1 MSLQARTV
9 RLVADPYPPYQ
20 FEEKGKVRGIDQDTI
35 SEALRARGLRAS
47 TTLLPWNQ
55 CLQWMQDRKA
65 DGVFQMAP
73 TPEREKLFLFSTQ
86 LRAERTVL
94 LRSRAGSLAIR
105 DPARLQEELRGHTL
119 GILAGYSYGAAI
131 DVLPA
136 SLKMELESQEALV
149 RALAEGRVE
158 AILMD
163 QGVAGYLTKKLGLQ
177 PMERIEGYELR
188 RPLHVAFQR
197 GEGELARL
205 FNAGLEEIR
214 KRGRDLRIFQ
224 RYGVRP

>member
-20 FEEKGKVRGIDQDTI
+20 FEEKGKIRGIDQDTI
-35 SEALRARGLRAS
+35 SESLRARGLRAI

-55 CLQWMQDRKA
+55 CLQRMQDGKA
-65 DGVFQMAP
+65 DGIFQIAP
-73 TPEREKLFLFSTQ
+73 NPEREKQFLFSAQ
-86 LRAERTVL
+86 LRVERTVL
-94 LRSRAGSLAIR
+94 LQSGAGSLAVR
-105 DPARLQEELRGHTL
+105 DPARIEEELRGRTL
-119 GILAGYSYGAAI
+119 GILAGYSYDAGI
-131 DVLPA
+131 DALPA
-136 SLKMELESQEALV
+136 SLKMELASQEALV
-149 RALAEGRVE
+149 RALAEGRVD

-163 QGVAGYLTKKLGLQ
+163 QGVADYLTRKLGLQ
-177 PMERIEGYELR
+177 PMERIKSYELR

-197 GEGELARL
+197 GEEEIARL

-224 RYGVRP
+224 RYRR

>member
-1 MSLQARTV
+1 MSQTRTV

-35 SEALRARGLRAS
+35 GEALRARGLRAS

-55 CLQWMQDRKA
+55 CLQWMQDGKA
-65 DGVFQMAP
+65 DGIFQIAP
-73 TPEREKLFLFSTQ
+73 NPEREKQFLFSTQ
-86 LRAERTVL
+86 LRVERTVL
-94 LRSRAGSLAIR
+94 LQSGAGSLAVR
-105 DPARLQEELRGHTL
+105 DPARIEEELRGRTL
-119 GILAGYSYGAAI
+119 GILAGYSYDAGI
-131 DVLPA
+131 DALPA
-136 SLKMELESQEALV
+136 SLKMELASQEALV
-149 RALAEGRVE
+149 RALAEGRVD

-163 QGVAGYLTKKLGLQ
+163 QGVADYLTRKLGLQ
-177 PMERIEGYELR
+177 PMERIKSYELR

-197 GEGELARL
+197 GEEEIARL

-224 RYGVRP
+224 RYRR